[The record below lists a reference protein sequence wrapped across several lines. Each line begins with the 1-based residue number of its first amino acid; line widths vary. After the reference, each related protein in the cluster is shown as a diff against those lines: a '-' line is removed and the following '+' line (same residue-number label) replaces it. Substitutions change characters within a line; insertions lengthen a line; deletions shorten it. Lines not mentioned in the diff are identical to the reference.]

1 MVDQGIKILSYLPSR
16 DEEALMSLLIDQ
28 GQDWACYWATEVN
41 ARYRQ
46 ALRRSLTFVAYDNAV
61 LVGYVRALDDQGFYI
76 YVCDLLVDPAS
87 RGQHLGRKLM
97 ETLVTDYPGQTVY
110 VMSDVDPYYEKLGYV
125 KAGSVFEVTS
135 QITGASHE

>member
-1 MVDQGIKILSYLPSR
+1 MTILPYDPLR
-16 DEEALMSLLIDQ
+16 DEAGVMQLLQNQ
-28 GQDWACYWATEVN
+28 GKEWACYWAKDVQ
-41 ARYRQ
+41 AAYRR
-46 ALRRSLTFVAYDNAV
+46 ALRLSITRVAYV
-61 LVGYVRALDDQGFYI
+61 EGELVGYVRALDDQGFYV

-125 KAGSVFEVTS
+125 KAGSVYEVIPQT
-135 QITGASHE
+135 ASETDE